1 MKQETK
7 DLLIKYGVCF
17 GVASLIVFVVFWIKG
32 FFTDSAAVNLQILS
46 DGFVVSGAM
55 LSLYAG
61 LLYVSSEGAFLGV
74 GYILRNVVLIFMPM
88 GRKNHELYKDYRER
102 KLSEAKPKG
111 DHSVLFTGLFF
122 LAIGVIFTIIWSV
135 KYY

>member
-61 LLYVSSEGAFLGV
+61 LLYVGSEGAFLGV
-74 GYILRNVVLIFMPM
+74 GYILRNVILIFMPM
-88 GRKNHELYKDYRER
+88 GRKNHELYRDYRER
-102 KLSEAKPKG
+102 KLSEVKRKG
-111 DHSVLFTGLFF
+111 DRSMLFTGLFF
-122 LAIGVIFTIIWSV
+122 LAIGVIFAIIWSV

>member
-17 GVASLIVFVVFWIKG
+17 GVASVIVFVVFWIKG

-61 LLYVSSEGAFLGV
+61 LLYVGGEGAFLGV
-74 GYILRNVVLIFMPM
+74 GYILRNVILIFMPM
-88 GRKNHELYKDYRER
+88 GRKNHELYRDYRER
-102 KLSEAKPKG
+102 KLSEVKRKG
-111 DHSVLFTGLFF
+111 DRSMLFTGLFF
-122 LAIGVIFTIIWSV
+122 LAIGVIFAIIWSV